1 MVESQFASSTLR
13 LVDNIREHEI
23 LEDILE
29 ASKPPIPDEAKG
41 LHYLLFS
48 PFRYAH
54 TAMFGT
60 RFRAKGDPGVFYGAE
75 TPRTAACEV
84 GYWRWMFVQDSE
96 GLKRL
101 SPSSFTAFSV
111 PLDDLS
117 VDLREKPF
125 NRDAVRWQHPSD
137 YSATQAF
144 AKITRQTKVGV
155 IFYKSVRSQ
164 VDSFCV
170 AVLDPKA
177 FAQKSP
183 DANTQAWVLTI
194 ADEVIWSR
202 NQGEE
207 SFSLTF

>member
-1 MVESQFASSTLR
+1 MVESQFASSTMR
-13 LVDNIREHEI
+13 LVDNRREHEI

-29 ASKPPIPDEAKG
+29 ESKPPIPDEAQG
-41 LHYLLFS
+41 LDYLFFS
-48 PFRYAH
+48 PFRYGPA
-54 TAMFGT
+54 AMFGT
-60 RFRAKGDPGVFYGAE
+60 RFRAHGDPGVFYGAE
-75 TPRTAACEV
+75 TPQTAASEV
-84 GYWRWMFVQDSE
+84 GYWRWRFLQDSE

-101 SPSSFTAFSV
+101 PPSSFTAFSV
-111 PLDDLS
+111 PLNDLS

-125 NRDAVRWQHPSD
+125 KRDAARWQHPGD

-144 AKITRQTKVGV
+144 ARTTRQTEVGV
-155 IFYKSVRSQ
+155 IIYKSVRSP
-164 VDSFCV
+164 VERFCA

-177 FAQKSP
+177 FARKSP
-183 DANTQAWVLTI
+183 DANTQAWVLMI